1 MATLHKI
8 LSLIVGVTLSVNV
21 VAQSRLDV
29 TSEFGKKYA
38 REYGTELLRA
48 DRKCGIV
55 IAPSFFTMYGISLS
69 ENCDTLTMIRKS
81 QLRDSVAGPA
91 GQLAIDPEFG
101 KSLASLID
109 TAVDNSAPV
118 YIMGLDGVTYYFYA
132 SDGNIASAW
141 TPEKNTNCAVL
152 EELVTDLR
160 KAIANRYPDVIK
172 AKWPGAMDKLATAF
186 INTPPP
192 PPFFFYSKEVEHN
205 GSKMNQY
212 SAQSPFNDPF
222 QINAEIL
229 CPAMGPGGNSSGE
242 EDPCKTT
249 FIEFCKDLKVWNE
262 KTGIVYVEAKILV
275 DNDAPEDYGIT
286 HTAGT
291 AKLNFVVPKEKLT
304 AENLKTRMSDL
315 IDRYKSSN

>member
-8 LSLIVGVTLSVNV
+8 LSLILGLTFSFNV
-21 VAQSRLDV
+21 VAQSRLKIP
-29 TSEFGKKYA
+29 SELGKEYA
-38 REYGTELLRA
+38 RKYESELLRA

-55 IAPSFFTMYGISLS
+55 IAPSFFTLYGISLS

-81 QLRDSVAGPA
+81 QLRDSVATPA

-109 TAVDNSAPV
+109 TAVDKSTPV
-118 YIMGLDGVTYYFYA
+118 YIIGLDGTTYYFYA

-172 AKWPGAMDKLATAF
+172 AKWPGSMDKLATAF

-192 PPFFFYSKEVEHN
+192 PPFYFYSKEVEHN
-205 GSKMNQY
+205 GSKMNRY
-212 SAQSPFNDPF
+212 SAQSPLDDPF

-229 CPAMGPGGNSSGE
+229 CPAKNPAGGDASGE

-249 FIEFCKDLKVWNE
+249 FIDFCKDLKIWNE

-275 DNDAPEDYGIT
+275 DNDAPEDYGCT

-304 AENLKTRMSDL
+304 AENLKARMSDL
-315 IDRYKSSN
+315 IDRYK